1 MSIVSGKRSTKLAF
15 LANSGIALQY
25 IIIALLILLP
35 VVWMVTSSF
44 KPSAEVTRYPPQ
56 LFFEPIFDNYVRLFD
71 TLPYALYTMNSVI
84 VAGGSTVFGLL
95 LAVPAAF
102 AVSWYKTNWP
112 ASVSLMARMAP
123 GGLYLLPWYIIF
135 NGMGLQGSY
144 VALILT
150 HTVITMPITL
160 WIMSSFFDGIP
171 RDVLECGLVDGM
183 NLMGV
188 IRRIA
193 IPLAAP
199 GMVVSVILTFILSWN
214 YFLFA
219 LVLSD
224 IGTTPLT
231 VAAFRFVGEGVT
243 DWGMLMAAATVLAL
257 PPLVLAFL
265 VQRWLVHGLT
275 FGAVKG

>member
-1 MSIVSGKRSTKLAF
+1 MSILAG
-15 LANSGIALQY
+15 SGIAIQY

-44 KPSAEVTRYPPQ
+44 KPSAEVTRYPPS
-56 LFFEPIFDNYVRLFD
+56 LLFEPIFDNYVRLFD
-71 TLPYALYTMNSVI
+71 TLPYALYTLNSII
-84 VAGGSTVFGLL
+84 VAGGSTALGLV

-102 AVSWYKTNWP
+102 AVSWFRTNWP
-112 ASVSLMARMAP
+112 ASVSLVARMAP

-135 NGMGLQGSY
+135 NRMGLQGTY
-144 VALILT
+144 IALILT

-171 RDVLECGLVDGM
+171 RDVLECGLVDGATI
-183 NLMGV
+183 LGV
-188 IRRIA
+188 VRRIA

-219 LVLSD
+219 LVLSN

>member
-1 MSIVSGKRSTKLAF
+1 MSIVSERRNTPLSHVATA
-15 LANSGIALQY
+15 AIALQY
-25 IIIALLILLP
+25 ILVSLAILLP

-44 KPSAEVTRYPPQ
+44 KPSAEVTRYPPT
-56 LFFEPIFDNYVRLFD
+56 LFFEPIFENYVRLFD
-71 TLPYALYTMNSVI
+71 TLPYALYTLNSVI
-84 VAGGSTVFGLL
+84 VAGGSTALGLL

-102 AVSWYKTNWP
+102 GVSWYRTNWP
-112 ASVSLMARMAP
+112 ASVSLIARMAP

-135 NGMGLQGSY
+135 NRMGLQGTY
-144 VALILT
+144 PALILT

-171 RDVLECGLVDGM
+171 RDVLECGLVDGATIG
-183 NLMGV
+183 GV

-219 LVLSD
+219 LVLSN
-224 IGTTPLT
+224 IRTTPLT